1 MGVQNKHNISSNL
14 DSSAPQRHRRG
25 PLGNQDGSVM
35 ILALLIMAVMTV
47 LVVTS
52 SDTVVTENYIIRNA
66 GMHKQ
71 NVNLVETALMVGLQ
85 TFMQI
90 PDNDPDNFDPDA
102 SNTDWINPR
111 GAGWTNATWYNR
123 GNVQTLL
130 NVNNS
135 IDANAAGTIAT
146 LIDRGE
152 AANDVLRCAVV
163 GWAPV
168 TYGTGGSE
176 SLVVSGKPVWHGG
189 RILGEYVSADA
200 GGNDNGNGFLRM
212 ELGVRRQ
219 W

>member
-1 MGVQNKHNISSNL
+1 MVDQTNHKTSSNRL
-14 DSSAPQRHRRG
+14 STGPWRHCRSS
-25 PLGNQDGSVM
+25 LENQNGSVM
-35 ILALLIMAVMTV
+35 ILALMIMAIMMV
-47 LVVTS
+47 LVIAS
-52 SDTVVTENYIIRNA
+52 SETLVIENYVIRNA

-71 NVNLVETALMVGLQ
+71 NVNLVESALMEGLQ
-85 TFMQI
+85 RFMQI

-111 GAGWTNATWYNR
+111 NAAWTTAAWYNR
-123 GNVQTLL
+123 GDVQTLL
-130 NVNNS
+130 NANNS
-135 IDANAAGTIAT
+135 LNTNAMTT
-146 LIDRGE
+146 LAVRGE
-152 AANDVLRCAVV
+152 AANGVLRCAVV

-168 TYGTGGSE
+168 TYGSGGSE